1 MHSNAQLN
9 SVWHARL
16 LRLVTVGHGGPG
28 NRAHGGFARMRN
40 KANCTV
46 VAHINSVW
54 HAKPCQAMPPPAIER
69 REKRYKISRGCAHM
83 RTRGAA

>member
-28 NRAHGGFARMRN
+28 NRAHGGFALLRN
-40 KANCTV
+40 KPICAV
-46 VAHINSVW
+46 IAHIKSVW

-69 REKRYKISRGCAHM
+69 REKRYKFLRGCAHA